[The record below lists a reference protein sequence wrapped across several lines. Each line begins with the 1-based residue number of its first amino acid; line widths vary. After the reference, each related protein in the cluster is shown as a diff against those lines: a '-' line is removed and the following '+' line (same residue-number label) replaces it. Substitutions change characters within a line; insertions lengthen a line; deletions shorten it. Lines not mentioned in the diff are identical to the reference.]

1 MGLSRISPRLNTMH
15 TPWIRDGHPRADDV
29 RECGH
34 PKMMNLGG
42 KIETEKAKET
52 ALNNYYDIQGIG

>member
-1 MGLSRISPRLNTMH
+1 MDIPAPKMCENV
-15 TPWIRDGHPRADDV
+15 DN
-29 RECGH
+29 